1 MDGALWVV
9 GEVFPF
15 FLFFRFLSGGGGI
28 LQKSNVRG
36 RS

>member
-15 FLFFRFLSGGGGI
+15 IYFFPLLKR
-28 LQKSNVRG
+28 RG
-36 RS
+36 RRTTKI